1 MPKMYETQDGKTVD
15 VLAYERPSGQTVM
28 DVEVVDSEGE
38 VVEYI
43 TNLSYTGLTLLAV
56 NRRWVPA

>member
-1 MPKMYETQDGKTVD
+1 MPKMFETQDGKTVD
-15 VLAYERPSGQTVM
+15 VVAYDRENGDRVM

-43 TNLSYTGLTLLAV
+43 PSMSHTGLTMLAV
-56 NRRWVPA
+56 NRRWVPV